1 MRKFILFLTLF
12 VPGAVCAAQEP
23 LSFRECVEYAIEH
36 NLSLQKDKLA
46 VESAFQSKRE
56 VVGALLPQISASSG
70 FTDNIQKTK
79 ITMPNFVNDML
90 PEPMR
95 DPNAS
100 KYMSVTMGT
109 DLSANWGFSLSQ
121 QVFNFSVFS
130 AIGIAKAAED
140 MANLGVEISTDDVI
154 AQTVSL
160 FFNIQ
165 SLEYAI
171 SQFEISINLM
181 AESEKMMTVFLDN
194 GIIRKVDLDQIVV
207 SKTNMETEKMNL
219 ETALDVQKKLLKLQ
233 MGYEMTDEI
242 AVRPLDTDQLEELI
256 YSQSHSEFDVYQ
268 QKAYKMIKH
277 QQNLLGYQKKAAI
290 GEVLP
295 ALVLTGSYS
304 HNYLGDDFKGPTYQ
318 HFPVSMVMLNLK
330 VPIFTGFSKSAK
342 IKKADIEI
350 QKAQRDEQLLVQSLT
365 MGYGNAR
372 QQFDNNMRTVEAQH
386 RNKDLAMELMNVTEK
401 NYNEGLSS
409 LSDLLNA
416 NSSFIQAQ
424 MNYVTA
430 LNKCVDAFI
439 QLKKADG
446 TIQEIIK

>member
-1 MRKFILFLTLF
+1 MRRIILFLF
-12 VPGAVCAAQEP
+12 MMAPGVICLAQES
-23 LSFRECVEYAIEH
+23 LTFRQCVEYAIEH
-36 NLSLQKDKLA
+36 NLSLQNDKLA
-46 VESAFQSKRE
+46 VESAYQSKRE

-79 ITMPNFVNDML
+79 ITMPNFVNSML
-90 PEPMR
+90 PEAMR
-95 DPNAS
+95 DPDAA

-109 DLSANWGFSLSQ
+109 DLSANWGVSLSQ

-130 AIGIAKAAED
+130 AIGIAKVAEE
-140 MANLGVEISTDDVI
+140 MALTGVEISTNDVI

-160 FFNIQ
+160 FFNVQ
-165 SLEYAI
+165 VLEYAI
-171 SQFEISINLM
+171 SQFDRSIELM
-181 AESEKMMTVFLDN
+181 EDSQNMMSVFYEN
-194 GIIRKVDLDQIVV
+194 GIIRKVDLDQIKV
-207 SKTNMETEKMNL
+207 SKTNMETEKMKL
-219 ETALDVQKKLLKLQ
+219 ELAMEVQKKLLKLQ
-233 MGYEMTDEI
+233 MGYEMTEEI
-242 AVRPLDTDQLEELI
+242 NLCSLDTDQLEALI
-256 YSQSHSEFDVYQ
+256 YSNSHSEFDVYQ
-268 QKAYKMIKH
+268 QNPYKMIKH
-277 QQNLLGYQKKAAI
+277 QQNLLNFQKKAAI

-304 HNYLGDDFKGPTYQ
+304 QNYLGDQFKGPTYQ

-342 IKKADIEI
+342 IKKANIEI
-350 QKAQRDEQLLVQSLT
+350 QKSQLDEQVLIQSLT

-372 QQFDNNMRTVEAQH
+372 KQFDINIRSVESQH
-386 RNKDLAMELMNVTEK
+386 QNKDLAMEVMSVTEK

-416 NSSFIQAQ
+416 NSSFIEAQ

-430 LNKCVDAFI
+430 LNNCVEALID
-439 QLKKADG
+439 LKKADG